1 MRVSYDYTSYIH
13 ALLAC
18 FIITLIIVIVIIII
32 IIIIVIFII
41 ICECSTWKEQIPYT
55 RRILTADHSAWVDL
69 LTMKESSKFLD
80 IHSGFCHLVKVT
92 IVIILR

>member
-1 MRVSYDYTSYIH
+1 MKTYFGLPAFWPSC
-13 ALLAC
+13 C
-18 FIITLIIVIVIIII
+18 FDSVYETRG
-32 IIIIVIFII
+32 
-41 ICECSTWKEQIPYT
+41 EREWKEQIPYT
-55 RRILTADHSAWVDL
+55 KRILTANHSAWVDL

>member
-1 MRVSYDYTSYIH
+1 MRVSYDCTRYIH

-18 FIITLIIVIVIIII
+18 FIITLIIIIVIIII
-32 IIIIVIFII
+32 IIIIIY
-41 ICECSTWKEQIPYT
+41 ECSTWKEQIPYT